1 MGGAGEP
8 FVDCSERE
16 CQGVNSNA
24 PPWPLTL
31 ELFAIELA
39 ERMGRRQE

>member
-1 MGGAGEP
+1 MGGAGKR
-8 FVDCSERE
+8 FVDCSEHERPE
-16 CQGVNSNA
+16 INSDA
-24 PPWPLTL
+24 PPCPLTL